1 MMIKKQ
7 NLIKKISYLIQIL
20 GSFITSFSAN
30 GQYNDFQ
37 SLKNLESEGNQ
48 VSAMILRLSDG
59 KVITELNPDK
69 RLSPAS
75 ISKLVIASQALD
87 KWGPNKTFTTKVLMR
102 GKLNKETLNGD
113 IIFYGVGDPS
123 LTNEKLWFLSTDVAR
138 YGIKKITGKV
148 IVNNSFYGKVTQDE
162 NRNAGKTKS
171 QNAYDSPLSSSSV
184 NFSVLAI
191 VVCPGQKEGLPAKIS
206 IEPYPLSSVKV
217 TGSVTTSKM
226 NSPSQ
231 LSVSRL
237 TQNGKDTFTVSGN
250 IALNKTAE
258 RIYRSVSNPDTY
270 TGETFNAFLKS
281 AGIETSGLI
290 KVESTP
296 LEKKDSIIAQV
307 EGFPIDWQLRG
318 LFQVSNNFIGDMLT
332 LNLLNET
339 NPKNTGDLKEGGK
352 LLQKYLENLIKNSP
366 WNSEGKKNS
375 PIILESGSGLTP
387 NNRLSARD
395 IISVLDQMYFNGR
408 GFPAYLA
415 ALPIAGDE
423 GTLKKRFLSPQEKH
437 FLGRLRAKTGTLT
450 EPVHVSALG
459 GYSRLRNG
467 DWVSFAI
474 IVNGI
479 ISKPQINLKNI
490 RDAIDSDLAKVLPS
504 EL

>member
-1 MMIKKQ
+1 MKKKY
-7 NLIKKISYLIQIL
+7 NLIKKIYFLLKILSALSVCYSLFALDNYLP
-20 GSFITSFSAN
+20 
-30 GQYNDFQ
+30 
-37 SLKNLESEGNQ
+37 SLKKLEKEGNQ
-48 VSAMILRLSDG
+48 VSAIVIRLSDAE
-59 KVITELNPDK
+59 VITELNPDK

-75 ISKLVIASQALD
+75 VSKLVLASNALD
-87 KWGPNKTFTTKVLMR
+87 TWGPDKTFTTQVYMR

-113 IIFYGVGDPS
+113 LIFYGMGDPS

-138 YGIKKITGKV
+138 YGIKKITGRV

-171 QNAYDSPLSSSSV
+171 QNAYDSPLSSSAV

-191 VVCPGQKEGLPAKIS
+191 VVNPGQKEGLPAKVS
-206 IEPYPLSSVKV
+206 IEPYSLSSVKIIS
-217 TGSVTTSKM
+217 SVTTSKTK
-226 NSPSQ
+226 SSSQ
-231 LSVSRL
+231 LSVSRSSR
-237 TQNGKDTFTVSGN
+237 NGKDTFTVSGN
-250 IALNKTAE
+250 IGLGNTAE
-258 RIYRSVSNPDTY
+258 RIYRSVSNPDSY
-270 TGETFNAFLKS
+270 AGETFNAFLQS

-290 KVESTP
+290 EVESTP
-296 LEKKDSIIAQV
+296 IGKKDSIVAQV
-307 EGFPIDWQLRG
+307 EGFPLDWQLRG
-318 LFQVSNNFIGDMLT
+318 LFQVSNNFIADMLT

-339 NPKNTGDLKEGGK
+339 NPKNKGDLKEGGK
-352 LLQKYLENLIKNSP
+352 LLQKYLEKLIKNSP
-366 WNSEGKKNS
+366 WNSGNSQNS
-375 PIILESGSGLTP
+375 PMILESGSGLTP

-408 GFPAYLA
+408 EFPAYLA
-415 ALPIAGDE
+415 ALPVTGDE
-423 GTLKKRFLSPQEKH
+423 GTLKKRFSSSSEKH
-437 FLGRLRAKTGTLT
+437 LQGRLRAKTGTLS

-479 ISKPQINLKNI
+479 KSKPQIDLKNI
-490 RDAIDSDLAKVLPS
+490 RDAIDSDLAKVLPL

>member
-1 MMIKKQ
+1 MKILKSYRIVPT
-7 NLIKKISYLIQIL
+7 LIFVSLFYQIHAQDKSL
-20 GSFITSFSAN
+20 P
-30 GQYNDFQ
+30 
-37 SLKNLESEGNQ
+37 SLKKLEKEGNE
-48 VSAMILRLSDG
+48 VSAMVVRLSDA
-59 KVITELNPDK
+59 KIITELNPDK

-75 ISKLVIASQALD
+75 VSKLVLASNALD
-87 KWGPNKTFTTKVLMR
+87 TWGPDKTFTTKVYMR
-102 GKLNKETLNGD
+102 GTLNKETLNGD
-113 IIFYGVGDPS
+113 IIFYGMGDPY

-138 YGIKKITGKV
+138 FGIKKITGKV
-148 IVNNSFYGKVTQDE
+148 IVNNSFYGKVTEDE

-171 QNAYDSPLSSSSV
+171 QNAYDSPLSSAAV

-191 VVCPGQKEGLPAKIS
+191 VVNPGQKEGVPAKIS
-206 IEPYPLSSVKV
+206 IEPYSLSSIKV
-217 TGSVTTSKM
+217 VGSISTSKK
-226 NSPSQ
+226 NSSSQ
-231 LSVSRL
+231 ISVSRSSR
-237 TQNGKDTFTVSGN
+237 NGKDTFTVSGN
-250 IALNKTAE
+250 IEFGSTAQ
-258 RIYRSVSNPDTY
+258 RIYRSVSDPDTY
-270 TGETFNAFLKS
+270 AGETFNAFLQS

-290 KVESTP
+290 EVESAP
-296 LEKKDSIIAQV
+296 LAKKDSIVAEV
-307 EGFPIDWQLRG
+307 EGFPLDWQLRG

-339 NPKNTGDLKEGGK
+339 NPKNKGDLKEGGK

-366 WNSEGKKNS
+366 WNTGKNQNS
-375 PIILESGSGLTP
+375 PMVLESGSGLTP

-415 ALPIAGDE
+415 ALPITGDE
-423 GTLKKRFLSPQEKH
+423 GTLKKRFSSSSEKH
-437 FLGRLRAKTGTLT
+437 LQGRLRAKTGTLS

-479 ISKPQINLKNI
+479 KSKPQIDLKNI

>member
-1 MMIKKQ
+1 MKR
-7 NLIKKISYLIQIL
+7 NNHFLKKICCFIIIL
-20 GSFITSFSAN
+20 NSILLPTTTYAQN
-30 GQYNDFQ
+30 N
-37 SLKNLESEGNQ
+37 SLPNLKKLEKEGNL
-48 VSAMILRLSDG
+48 VSAMVIRLSDA
-59 KVITELNPDK
+59 KVIAELNPDK

-75 ISKLVIASQALD
+75 VSKLVLASQALD
-87 KWGPNKTFTTKVLMR
+87 TWGADKTFTTNVYMR

-113 IIFYGVGDPS
+113 LIFYGMGDPS

-138 YGIKKITGKV
+138 YGIKKVTGKI
-148 IVNNSFYGKVTQDE
+148 IVNNSFFGKVTEDE
-162 NRNAGKTKS
+162 NRAAGKMKS
-171 QNAYDSPLSSSSV
+171 QNAYDSPLSSSAV

-191 VVCPGQKEGLPAKIS
+191 IVNPGQKEGAPAKIS
-206 IEPYPLSSVKV
+206 LEPYSLSSVKV
-217 TGSVTTSKM
+217 ISSVKTSKAD
-226 NSPSQ
+226 STPQ
-231 LSVSRL
+231 LSVSRISH
-237 TQNGKDTFTVSGN
+237 NGKDTYTVSGT
-250 IALNKTAE
+250 IAVDSTAE

-270 TGETFNAFLKS
+270 AGEAFNAFLQS
-281 AGIETSGLI
+281 AGIETSGSTA
-290 KVESTP
+290 VESTP
-296 LEKKDSIIAQV
+296 LNKQDPLIAQV
-307 EGFPIDWQLRG
+307 EGFPLDWQLRG
-318 LFQVSNNFIGDMLT
+318 LFQVSNNFVADMLA

-339 NPKNTGDLKEGGK
+339 NPKNKGDLKEGGK
-352 LLQKYLENLIKNSP
+352 LLQKYLENLVKNSP
-366 WNSEGKKNS
+366 WDTAKNQNS
-375 PIILESGSGLTP
+375 PMILESGSGLTP

-415 ALPIAGDE
+415 ALPIIGDE
-423 GTLKKRFLSPQEKH
+423 GTLKKRFSSSSEKH
-437 FLGRLRAKTGTLT
+437 LQSRLRAKTGTLS

-479 ISKPQINLKNI
+479 KSKPQIDIKNI